1 MDAPGFRSGA
11 TDVAKPPLRARW
23 FHSNGA
29 AWVVFSDTDD
39 AILERWWVLN
49 GDEMQMRAAAKAN
62 SNASNSSSSSSRRS
76 WFPDILPYQLWSS
89 ESATTSVIPPPA
101 PPQSKG
107 HVAHFTDPD
116 EPEETRRFKVP
127 VMEDRL
133 YDVDMLS
140 GILYPALWTGL
151 EQAVVRATWFYV
163 STDCTLSPIAWDSA
177 LARDLD
183 TAYEKMQPWTL
194 KQRLRVLQSDMRA
207 PNPSCDLPSVIG
219 GARVSFDDAY
229 TGRIYLSNIGGAI
242 LSYLRDSI
250 VVRGFDRVQQV
261 LERFRKNRPA
271 GMLDFVGYR
280 RPENDVSSSWP
291 NIKDSF
297 FTRNILRSPK
307 QNSDDSE
314 SSDNENE
321 QVLDPGIDPALV
333 SVEKSPARSYSAQKS
348 QHVQCKSESV
358 HIIKNEPRSN
368 EQGSPRG
375 PLDDSD
381 KPVASLEDD
390 VFSDYC
396 PTTEHDGVIAGAGP
410 ATDINANDSSTT
422 QPESD
427 TIPKDSAQQRKTVHL
442 VFCVH
447 GIGQKLADNYASLDF
462 THDVERLQDLCR
474 QKMYDEDLKNM
485 IGTGQ
490 IKLIPICWRRLLD
503 FDPIDYGLSDLFL
516 ETTM

>member
-1 MDAPGFRSGA
+1 MDPPEFRSGA

-29 AWVVFSDTDD
+29 AWVIFSDADD
-39 AILERWWVLN
+39 ATLERWWEVN
-49 GDEMQMRAAAKAN
+49 GDEMRMRAAAKAN
-62 SNASNSSSSSSRRS
+62 SNACNSSSSSSRRS

-89 ESATTSVIPPPA
+89 ESDNTSVIPPPA

-183 TAYEKMQPWTL
+183 AAYEKMQPWTL
-194 KQRLRVLQSDMRA
+194 EQRLRVLQSDIRA
-207 PNPSCDLPSVIG
+207 PNPSCDLPSVVG

-229 TGRIYLSNIGGAI
+229 TGRIYLTNIGGAI

-261 LERFRKNRPA
+261 LERFRKNRA
-271 GMLDFVGYR
+271 VGMLDFVGYR
-280 RPENDVSSSWP
+280 RQENDVPSPWP
-291 NIKDSF
+291 KLKESF
-297 FTRNILRSPK
+297 FTRNILSSPK
-307 QNSDDSE
+307 QNGDDSDSSE
-314 SSDNENE
+314 SGNE

-333 SVEKSPARSYSAQKS
+333 SMEKSPARRYSVQKS
-348 QHVQCKSESV
+348 QHTRSKSESV
-358 HIIKNEPRSN
+358 HIVKNKPRAN
-368 EQGSPRG
+368 EHGSPRG
-375 PLDDSD
+375 SLDDSD
-381 KPVASLEDD
+381 KPIASSEND

-396 PTTEHDGVIAGAGP
+396 PTEEHNGVIAGAGP
-410 ATDINANDSSTT
+410 ATDINANGSSSTE
-422 QPESD
+422 PENG
-427 TIPKDSAQQRKTVHL
+427 TIPKDSAQKRKTVHL

-462 THDVERLQDLCR
+462 THVVERLQDLCR
-474 QKMYDEDLKNM
+474 QQMHDEDMKGM

-490 IKLIPICWRRLLD
+490 IKFIPICWRRMLD
-503 FDPIDYGLSDLFL
+503 FDPTDYGLSDLML